1 MSPINGFTGTVN
13 LSVNG
18 LPSGAAGTFNPTS
31 ISGGSGSSTLSVT
44 TASTTPTGTFTL
56 TITGTTGSL
65 SHATTVTL
73 VVNPSTG
80 LPPGWTDSDIGT
92 PGLAGSATF
101 SSGTFT
107 VNGGGADIWGT
118 SDNFHYASKSL
129 TGDVTIT
136 ARVASQQN
144 TNAWAKSGVMI
155 RETTAANSSYVSV
168 FVTPSNGVNMQYRN
182 GTGTS
187 AVQLAQIA
195 GPVAPYWVR
204 LVRSGNTF
212 TGFSSSDGVT
222 WTQVGQISVTMAS
235 NALEGLAVCAHNN
248 TALNTSTF
256 DNVSINTPVPPV
268 TLAPTA
274 DAYVQDGT
282 SANTN
287 FGAATTLLVKNSTT
301 GFNRHTFLKFDLR
314 AVSTVSSARLRL
326 FGNFG
331 ATSGTSP
338 VTAHQ
343 VSDNSWTETGITWNN
358 QPAIGTGVTTVSVG
372 ITAQYWEWDVTS
384 YIQSQK
390 AAGQTTVTLELQN
403 DVSTAQPATFNSRD
417 AAKKQRESEE
427 RPEGI

>member
-1 MSPINGFTGTVN
+1 
-13 LSVNG
+13 
-18 LPSGAAGTFNPTS
+18 
-31 ISGGSGSSTLSVT
+31 
-44 TASTTPTGTFTL
+44 
-56 TITGTTGSL
+56 
-65 SHATTVTL
+65 
-73 VVNPSTG
+73 
-80 LPPGWTDSDIGT
+80 
-92 PGLAGSATF
+92 
-101 SSGTFT
+101 
-107 VNGGGADIWGT
+107 
-118 SDNFHYASKSL
+118 
-129 TGDVTIT
+129 
-136 ARVASQQN
+136 
-144 TNAWAKSGVMI
+144 
-155 RETTAANSSYVSV
+155 
-168 FVTPSNGVNMQYRN
+168 VNMQYRN

-204 LVRSGNTF
+204 LVRSGSTF
-212 TGFSSSDGVT
+212 TGFSSADGVT

-256 DNVSINTPVPPV
+256 DNVSIGTPV

-326 FGNFG
+326 FGNLG
-331 ATSGTSP
+331 GTSGTSP

-358 QPAIGTGVTTVSVG
+358 QPAIGTGITTVSVG

-390 AAGQTTVTLELQN
+390 AAGQTSVTLELQN
-403 DVSTAQPATFNSRD
+403 DASTAQPAAFNSRE
-417 AAKKQRESEE
+417 AASNPPQLVVN
-427 RPEGI
+427 P